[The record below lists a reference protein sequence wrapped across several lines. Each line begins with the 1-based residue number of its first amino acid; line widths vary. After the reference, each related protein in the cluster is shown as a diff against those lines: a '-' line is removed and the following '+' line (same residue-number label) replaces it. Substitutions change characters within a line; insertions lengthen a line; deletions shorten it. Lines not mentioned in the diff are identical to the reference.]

1 MIIKQLV
8 WPMVLVGLPDA
19 NVVQTMTI
27 SKLDYAMPFYHCKNE
42 EYKNTI
48 EYNYITTEELLESN
62 NNKYQDIHSFDR
74 ER

>member
-27 SKLDYAMPFYHCKNE
+27 SKLDYTMPCCDCQTEK
-42 EYKNTI
+42 YKNTM
-48 EYNYITTEELLESN
+48 EFNYITTEELIESN
-62 NNKYQDIHSFDR
+62 NKKYQGLLW
-74 ER
+74 